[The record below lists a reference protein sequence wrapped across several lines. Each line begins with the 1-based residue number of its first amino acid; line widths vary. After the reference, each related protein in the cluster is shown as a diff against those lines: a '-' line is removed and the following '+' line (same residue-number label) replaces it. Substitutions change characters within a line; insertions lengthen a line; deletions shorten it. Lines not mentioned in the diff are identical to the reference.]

1 MMNMAPMPF
10 WGTTIFIIY
19 LLFMLGIVVGFI
31 CSIIAIWRL
40 SIAHK
45 LLAETVKDIAQS
57 LKKEP

>member
-1 MMNMAPMPF
+1 MIASGQPF

-19 LLFMLGIVVGFI
+19 LLFMLGIVVCFVLT
-31 CSIIAIWRL
+31 IISIWRL

-45 LLAETVKDIAQS
+45 SLAESVKEIAIS